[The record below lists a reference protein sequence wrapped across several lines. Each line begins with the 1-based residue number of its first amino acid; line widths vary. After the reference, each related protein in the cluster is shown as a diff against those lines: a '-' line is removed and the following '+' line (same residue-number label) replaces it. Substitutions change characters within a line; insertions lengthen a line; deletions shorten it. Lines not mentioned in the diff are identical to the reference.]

1 MSAFDLSIDA
11 TQRTRDNLLQIQSRC
26 LQDRHAYFP
35 KHAREF
41 LDNGNELRIVV
52 FSTRGLGFPQQLDQ
66 IEAAAALR
74 GGHVVAVVTD
84 VGETDNLQYLE
95 QRAYTSVP
103 CDVFFEQAS
112 EYAGCLV
119 VDRTCT
125 WYPGVRYKARL
136 RQHQFAFLRVEQFL
150 NAPGLEAAGG
160 SYRAHSDLMLSR
172 FDEFLALEKYWGDA
186 LSLQTYYYALAAF
199 ISMNHEYFAF
209 HCGDYSQRYFPQDVG
224 LKFDDST
231 VYADCGAHDGQEVLI
246 FTRLTRGNFK
256 AVHAFEPDRS
266 NFLNLS
272 DNIARYN
279 AEHGAKPIYCHE
291 MGVYDRNAFLHAE
304 GYSAGVSIVDHAPD
318 HAVLVTAESTIGSG
332 AGVHVC
338 KLDDRLESLSHLRLE
353 IEGAELAALNGAK
366 QLILRDRPSMTIS
379 AYHKASDFLDI
390 LQFIE
395 QIDSGYSLSLR
406 HQSLEPGVLCVYA
419 V

>member
-1 MSAFDLSIDA
+1 MNAFDLTSDA
-11 TQRTRDNLLQIQSRC
+11 TQRTRDNLLQIQARC
-26 LQDRHAYFP
+26 LEDRHAYFP

-41 LDNGNELRIVV
+41 LDNGSELRIVV

-66 IEAAAALR
+66 IEAAVALR
-74 GGHVVAVVTD
+74 GGRVVAVVTD
-84 VGETDNLQYLE
+84 VGESDNLQYLE
-95 QRAYTSVP
+95 QRDYKAVA
-103 CDVFFEQAS
+103 CDAFFEHAS
-112 EYAGCLV
+112 EYAGCMV

-136 RQHQFAFLRVEQFL
+136 RQHGFAFLRVEQFL

-160 SYRAHSDLMLSR
+160 SYRAHSDLMLTR
-172 FDEFLALEKYWGDA
+172 FDEFLALEKHWSDA

-224 LKFDDST
+224 LKFDAST

-246 FTRLTRGNFK
+246 FTKLTQGRFK

-266 NFLNLS
+266 NFMNLS
-272 DNIARYN
+272 DNIAQYI

-291 MGVYDRNAFLHAE
+291 MGVYDRNAFLHSE
-304 GYSAGVSIVDHAPD
+304 GYSAGVSIVDDGIA
-318 HAVLVTAESTIGSG
+318 SG

-338 KLDDRLESLSHLRLE
+338 RLDDELDQLSHLRLE
-353 IEGAELAALNGAK
+353 IEGAELAALHGAR
-366 QLILRDRPSMTIS
+366 QLILRDKPSMTIS

-390 LQFIE
+390 MQFIE
-395 QIDSGYSLSLR
+395 EAGLNYSLSLR

>member
-1 MSAFDLSIDA
+1 MNAFDLTTDA
-11 TQRTRDNLLQIQSRC
+11 TQRTRDKLLEIQVRC
-26 LQDRHAYFP
+26 LQDRYAYFP
-35 KHAREF
+35 RHAREF
-41 LDNGNELRIVV
+41 LDNGSELRVVV

-74 GGHVVAVVTD
+74 GGRVVAVVTD

-95 QRAYTSVP
+95 QRDYKAIP
-103 CDVFFEQAS
+103 CDAFFEHAS
-112 EYAGCLV
+112 EYSGCLI

-136 RQHQFAFLRVEQFL
+136 KQHGFAFLRVEQFL

-160 SYRAHSDLMLSR
+160 SYRAHSDLMLAR
-172 FDEFLALEKYWGDA
+172 FDEFLALEKHWGDA
-186 LSLQTYYYALAAF
+186 LSLQTYYYALASF

-224 LKFDDST
+224 LKFDSST
-231 VYADCGAHDGQEVLI
+231 VYADCGSHDGQEILI
-246 FTRLTRGNFK
+246 FTALTNGNFK

-266 NFLNLS
+266 NFINLS
-272 DNIARYN
+272 DNMARYIAQN
-279 AEHGAKPIYCHE
+279 GARHIYCHE
-291 MGVYDRNAFLHAE
+291 MGVYDRNAFLHSE
-304 GYSAGVSIVDHAPD
+304 GYSAGVSIVENASD
-318 HAVLVTAESTIGSG
+318 SG

-338 KLDDRLESLSHLRLE
+338 RLDDKLDTLSHLRLE
-353 IEGAELAALNGAK
+353 IEGAELAALHGAR

-390 LQFIE
+390 MQFIE
-395 QIDSGYSLSLR
+395 EADLDYSLSLR